1 MAVLERLQGKYR
13 RTVAAALCRRP
24 VKMRNIVPLISF
36 SFDDF
41 PLSALEVGGAI
52 LREHGLTG
60 TYYVSLGLLDRDESV
75 GRICSAGHLQEV
87 LNQGHELGCHT
98 FGHCDAWDTEPELFD
113 RSIGD
118 NQRALT
124 GIVPGARFETMSY
137 PISTTPRPVTKKQTG
152 LRFLCC
158 RAGGQTNNAGTVDL
172 NYVRSFFLEQSREDP
187 SVIWDII
194 DRNRVEG
201 GWLVFS
207 THDVSKH
214 PTKYGCTPE
223 FFDEVVKRAVNSK
236 ARILPVIQALDVV
249 LGRSRT
255 STGLA
260 SARVV
265 AQESAA

>member
-1 MAVLERLQGKYR
+1 VSIAAVLKRAQGKYR
-13 RTVAAALCRRP
+13 RTVAATLCQRP
-24 VKMRNIVPLISF
+24 VKMRNTVPLISF

-52 LREHGLTG
+52 LRDHGLRG

-98 FGHCDAWDTEPELFD
+98 FGHCDAWETAPELFEV
-113 RSIGD
+113 SIRD
-118 NQRALT
+118 NQRALA
-124 GIVPGARFETMSY
+124 GIIPGARFETMSY
-137 PISTTPRPVTKKQTG
+137 PISTTPRPGTKKQTG

-158 RAGGQTNNAGTVDL
+158 RAGGQTNNVGTVDL
-172 NYVRSFFLEQSREDP
+172 NYVRSFFLEQSTEDP
-187 SVIWDII
+187 SAIWNLI
-194 DRNRVEG
+194 DRNRVEK

-207 THDVSKH
+207 THDVSEQ

-223 FFDEVVKRAVNSK
+223 FFDEVVKRAVDSK
-236 ARILPVIQALDVV
+236 ALVLPVIQALEVV
-249 LGRSRT
+249 LAGSWT

-260 SARVV
+260 YSRVID
-265 AQESAA
+265 Q